1 MNKIL
6 VLILAIGF
14 SCSLYGADNRS
25 APNIFS
31 SGSTISSSQMN
42 ENFNF
47 LASKARV
54 KTVNCD
60 SGETIADAINEGF
73 NYLKI
78 SGTCDGGIMVYNFDP
93 SPFGMSISD
102 LPNKPVSHL
111 IIKGVDANRGAK
123 IVKGSMNS
131 NVMKNSYLQLIDL
144 TFNDKIYVNNESSLE
159 LFNVKYEVLID
170 GTSLELEASRN
181 SHLTIENSSIHGRV
195 GVGNNSSL
203 DFENS
208 TLNCDPNSWTC
219 LSLSNNSSGEL
230 DNISFY
236 NGENLNETINVSMK
250 SSLYIENL
258 DLSGT
263 IRVSQG
269 SALDADNINIDC
281 TTSNT
286 QMGCM
291 WVDYHSF
298 LSLGDSNVT
307 SLSSP
312 SLSIQW
318 NSMGYLQNAN
328 ISRSDGNTPH
338 VELGGLSSV
347 QINGDAH
354 SINVSCFD
362 LSLARDQSD
371 SNPSSLN
378 PSCVHNN

>member
-14 SCSLYGADNRS
+14 SGSLFGADNRS

-236 NGENLNETINVSMK
+236 NGE
-250 SSLYIENL
+250 
-258 DLSGT
+258 DLEIG
-263 IRVSQG
+263 R
-269 SALDADNINIDC
+269 A
-281 TTSNT
+281 
-286 QMGCM
+286 
-291 WVDYHSF
+291 
-298 LSLGDSNVT
+298 
-307 SLSSP
+307 
-312 SLSIQW
+312 
-318 NSMGYLQNAN
+318 
-328 ISRSDGNTPH
+328 H
-338 VELGGLSSV
+338 V
-347 QINGDAH
+347 
-354 SINVSCFD
+354 
-362 LSLARDQSD
+362 
-371 SNPSSLN
+371 
-378 PSCVHNN
+378 